1 MGFQILPFA
10 LDLKDDKK
18 GWLIYYLLI
27 KYSYILLFFQLLE
40 RDSNKRSSSASKE
53 KGNLPRRW
61 RWLAQPKKVSSYHQ
75 FCIIHKLWKTAK
87 GKISGNSKKKKVIFV
102 PILLQKKI
110 IYDCFGLPPININD
124 LVPPLKIHAACYNP
138 E

>member
-1 MGFQILPFA
+1 
-10 LDLKDDKK
+10 
-18 GWLIYYLLI
+18 
-27 KYSYILLFFQLLE
+27 
-40 RDSNKRSSSASKE
+40 
-53 KGNLPRRW
+53 
-61 RWLAQPKKVSSYHQ
+61 
-75 FCIIHKLWKTAK
+75 LWKTAK

-102 PILLQKKI
+102 PILLQKKL